1 MIHGQLELYLFLLF
15 DIIPFQI
22 INEDDDIKCVKKIL
36 QNKFSF
42 SFNWIDRNNIDI
54 KIRKYLL
61 LNV

>member
-22 INEDDDIKCVKKIL
+22 INEDDDIKCVKKFL

-42 SFNWIDRNNIDI
+42 SFN
-54 KIRKYLL
+54 
-61 LNV
+61 